1 MPVIKSDFHEHPLRI
16 IYEFFK
22 VDALLFMALVL
33 LSLCGLMVLYSASGG
48 DIELVQR
55 QCLRLLIG
63 FAGLLVFA
71 QIPVDQLRKWSLWLY
86 LLGMILL
93 LLVLAIG
100 DMSKG
105 AQRWLDLG
113 FVRFQPSEL
122 MKICLP
128 MMVAWYFSR
137 ITLPPSTKSIAIAFV
152 IVVLPVTLIIRQP
165 DLGTAILVTGTGL
178 FVIFLAGISYRLI
191 AILIA
196 LMMAAA
202 PIFWNYLLHDYQ
214 RGRILT
220 LLDPERDPLGAGYH
234 IIQSKIAIGSG
245 GVYGRGWFDGTQ
257 SHLDFVPER
266 STDFIFSVFSE
277 EFGFIGVSM
286 LILLYLIIIVRGL
299 VIAANAQSSYARLLG
314 GAISLSFFSYVF
326 VNIGMVSGL
335 LPVVGVPLPL
345 ISYGGTSMVTLLA
358 MFGVLMS
365 IHSHKKLLGQ

>member
-1 MPVIKSDFHEHPLRI
+1 
-16 IYEFFK
+16 
-22 VDALLFMALVL
+22 MALML
-33 LSLCGLMVLYSASGG
+33 LSLSGLMVLYSASGG

-71 QIPVDQLRKWSLWLY
+71 QIPVEQLRKWSLWLY

-100 DMSKG
+100 VMSKG

-128 MMVAWYFSR
+128 MMVAWYFSG
-137 ITLPPSTKSIAIAFV
+137 ITLPPSSKSIAIAFI

-191 AILIA
+191 AILLG

>member
-1 MPVIKSDFHEHPLRI
+1 LPAIKSDLYEHPFRI
-16 IYEFFK
+16 IYDFLK
-22 VDALLFMALVL
+22 IDAMLFMALVI
-33 LSLCGLMVLYSASGG
+33 LSLSGLMVLYSASGG
-48 DIELVQR
+48 DIALVQR
-55 QCLRLLIG
+55 QCIRLLIG
-63 FAGLLVFA
+63 FVGLLVFA
-71 QIPVDQLRKWSLWLY
+71 QIPVEQFRKWSFWLY
-86 LLGMILL
+86 LLGVVLL
-93 LLVLAIG
+93 LLVLAVG

-113 FVRFQPSEL
+113 FIRFQPSEL

-128 MMVAWYFSR
+128 MMVAWYFSGMS
-137 ITLPPSTKSIAIAFV
+137 LPPSLKSITVAFV
-152 IVVLPVTLIIRQP
+152 IVLLPVILIIRQP

-191 AILIA
+191 AV
-196 LMMAAA
+196 LMGLTMAAA
-202 PIFWNYLLHDYQ
+202 PVFWNYLLHDYQ
-214 RGRILT
+214 RVRILT

-277 EFGFIGVSM
+277 EFGFIGASM

-299 VIAANAQSSYARLLG
+299 IIAANAQSSYARLLG

-365 IHSHKKLLGQ
+365 IHSHKKLLGH

>member
-1 MPVIKSDFHEHPLRI
+1 
-16 IYEFFK
+16 
-22 VDALLFMALVL
+22 
-33 LSLCGLMVLYSASGG
+33 
-48 DIELVQR
+48 
-55 QCLRLLIG
+55 
-63 FAGLLVFA
+63 
-71 QIPVDQLRKWSLWLY
+71 
-86 LLGMILL
+86 
-93 LLVLAIG
+93 
-100 DMSKG
+100 MS
-105 AQRWLDLG
+105 
-113 FVRFQPSEL
+113 
-122 MKICLP
+122 
-128 MMVAWYFSR
+128 
-137 ITLPPSTKSIAIAFV
+137 LPPSLKSITIAFV
-152 IVVLPVTLIIRQP
+152 IVLFPVILIIRQP

-191 AILIA
+191 AV
-196 LMMAAA
+196 LMGLTMAAA
-202 PIFWNYLLHDYQ
+202 PVFWNYLLHDYQ
-214 RGRILT
+214 RVRILT

-277 EFGFIGVSM
+277 EFGFIGASM

-299 VIAANAQSSYARLLG
+299 IIAANAQSSYARLLG

-365 IHSHKKLLGQ
+365 IHSHKKLLGH

>member
-1 MPVIKSDFHEHPLRI
+1 LPAIKSDLYEHPFRI
-16 IYEFFK
+16 IYDFLK
-22 VDALLFMALVL
+22 IDAMLFMALVI
-33 LSLCGLMVLYSASGG
+33 LSLSGLMVLYSASGG
-48 DIELVQR
+48 DIALVQR
-55 QCLRLLIG
+55 QCIRLLIG
-63 FAGLLVFA
+63 FVGLLVFA
-71 QIPVDQLRKWSLWLY
+71 QIPVEQFRKWSFWLY
-86 LLGMILL
+86 LLGVVLL
-93 LLVLAIG
+93 LLVLAVG

-113 FVRFQPSEL
+113 FIRFQPSEL

-128 MMVAWYFSR
+128 MMVAWYFSGMS
-137 ITLPPSTKSIAIAFV
+137 LPPSLKSITIAFV
-152 IVVLPVTLIIRQP
+152 IVLFPVILIIRQP

-191 AILIA
+191 AV
-196 LMMAAA
+196 LMGLTMAAA
-202 PIFWNYLLHDYQ
+202 PVFWNYLLHDYQ
-214 RGRILT
+214 RVRILT

-277 EFGFIGVSM
+277 EFGFIGASM

-299 VIAANAQSSYARLLG
+299 IIAANAQSSYARLLG

-365 IHSHKKLLGQ
+365 IHSHKKLLGH

>member
-1 MPVIKSDFHEHPLRI
+1 
-16 IYEFFK
+16 
-22 VDALLFMALVL
+22 
-33 LSLCGLMVLYSASGG
+33 
-48 DIELVQR
+48 
-55 QCLRLLIG
+55 
-63 FAGLLVFA
+63 
-71 QIPVDQLRKWSLWLY
+71 LRKWSLWLY

-100 DMSKG
+100 VMSKG

-128 MMVAWYFSR
+128 MMVAWYFSG
-137 ITLPPSTKSIAIAFV
+137 ITLPPSSKSIAIAFI

-165 DLGTAILVTGTGL
+165 DLGTAILVTGSGL

-191 AILIA
+191 AILLG

>member
-1 MPVIKSDFHEHPLRI
+1 MPAIKSDLYEHPFRI
-16 IYEFFK
+16 IYDFLK
-22 VDALLFMALVL
+22 IDAMLFMALVI
-33 LSLCGLMVLYSASGG
+33 LSLSGLMVLYSASGG
-48 DIELVQR
+48 DIDLVQR
-55 QCLRLLIG
+55 QCIRLLIG
-63 FAGLLVFA
+63 FVGLLVFA
-71 QIPVDQLRKWSLWLY
+71 QIPVEQFRKWSFWLY
-86 LLGMILL
+86 LLGVVLL
-93 LLVLAIG
+93 LLVLAVG

-113 FVRFQPSEL
+113 FIRFQPSEL

-128 MMVAWYFSR
+128 MMVAWYFSGMS
-137 ITLPPSTKSIAIAFV
+137 LPPSLKSITIAFV
-152 IVVLPVTLIIRQP
+152 IVLFPVILIIRQP

-191 AILIA
+191 AV
-196 LMMAAA
+196 LMGLTMAAA
-202 PIFWNYLLHDYQ
+202 PVFWNYLLHDYQ
-214 RGRILT
+214 RVRILT

-266 STDFIFSVFSE
+266 PTDFIFSVFSE
-277 EFGFIGVSM
+277 EFGFIGASM

-299 VIAANAQSSYARLLG
+299 IIAANAQSSYARLLG

-365 IHSHKKLLGQ
+365 IHSHKKLLGH

>member
-1 MPVIKSDFHEHPLRI
+1 MPAIKSDLYEHPFRI
-16 IYEFFK
+16 IYDFLK
-22 VDALLFMALVL
+22 IDAMLFMALVI
-33 LSLCGLMVLYSASGG
+33 LSLSGLMVLYSASGG
-48 DIELVQR
+48 DIDLVQR
-55 QCLRLLIG
+55 QCIRLLIG
-63 FAGLLVFA
+63 FVGLLVFA
-71 QIPVDQLRKWSLWLY
+71 QIPVEQFRKWSFWLY
-86 LLGMILL
+86 LLGVVLL
-93 LLVLAIG
+93 LLVLAVG

-113 FVRFQPSEL
+113 FIRFQPSEL

-128 MMVAWYFSR
+128 MMVAWYFSGMS
-137 ITLPPSTKSIAIAFV
+137 LPPSLKSITIAFV
-152 IVVLPVTLIIRQP
+152 IVLFPVILIIRQP

-191 AILIA
+191 AV
-196 LMMAAA
+196 LMGLTMAAA
-202 PIFWNYLLHDYQ
+202 PVFWNYLLHDYQ
-214 RGRILT
+214 RVRILT

-277 EFGFIGVSM
+277 EFGFIGASM

-299 VIAANAQSSYARLLG
+299 IIAANAQSSYARLLG

-365 IHSHKKLLGQ
+365 IHSHKKLLGH

>member
-1 MPVIKSDFHEHPLRI
+1 MPAIKSDLYEHTFRI
-16 IYEFFK
+16 IYDFLK
-22 VDALLFMALVL
+22 IDAMLFMALVI
-33 LSLCGLMVLYSASGG
+33 LSLSGLMVLYSASGG
-48 DIELVQR
+48 DIDLVQR
-55 QCLRLLIG
+55 QCIRLLIG
-63 FAGLLVFA
+63 FVGLLVFA
-71 QIPVDQLRKWSLWLY
+71 QIPVEQFRKWSFWLY
-86 LLGMILL
+86 LLGVVLL
-93 LLVLAIG
+93 LLVLAVG

-113 FVRFQPSEL
+113 FIRFQPSEL

-128 MMVAWYFSR
+128 MMVAWYFSGMS
-137 ITLPPSTKSIAIAFV
+137 LPPSLKSITIAFV
-152 IVVLPVTLIIRQP
+152 IVLFPVILIIRQP

-191 AILIA
+191 AV
-196 LMMAAA
+196 LMGLTMAAA
-202 PIFWNYLLHDYQ
+202 PVFWNYLLHDYQ
-214 RGRILT
+214 RVRILT

-277 EFGFIGVSM
+277 EFGFIGASM

-299 VIAANAQSSYARLLG
+299 IIAANAQSSYARLLG

-365 IHSHKKLLGQ
+365 IHSHKKLLGH

>member
-1 MPVIKSDFHEHPLRI
+1 
-16 IYEFFK
+16 
-22 VDALLFMALVL
+22 
-33 LSLCGLMVLYSASGG
+33 
-48 DIELVQR
+48 
-55 QCLRLLIG
+55 
-63 FAGLLVFA
+63 
-71 QIPVDQLRKWSLWLY
+71 
-86 LLGMILL
+86 LGVVLL
-93 LLVLAIG
+93 LLVLAVG

-113 FVRFQPSEL
+113 FIRFQPSEL

-128 MMVAWYFSR
+128 MMVAWYFSGMS
-137 ITLPPSTKSIAIAFV
+137 LPPSLKSITVAFV
-152 IVVLPVTLIIRQP
+152 IVLLPVILIIRQP

-191 AILIA
+191 AV
-196 LMMAAA
+196 LMGLTMAAA
-202 PIFWNYLLHDYQ
+202 PVFWNYLLHDYQ
-214 RGRILT
+214 RVRILT

-277 EFGFIGVSM
+277 EFGFIGASM

-299 VIAANAQSSYARLLG
+299 IIAANAQSSYARLLG

-365 IHSHKKLLGQ
+365 IHSHKKLLGH

>member
-1 MPVIKSDFHEHPLRI
+1 MPVIKSDLYEHPFRI
-16 IYEFFK
+16 IYDLLK
-22 VDALLFMALVL
+22 IDAMLFMSLVL
-33 LSLCGLMVLYSASGG
+33 LSLSGLMVLYSASGG
-48 DIELVQR
+48 DIDLVQR

-86 LLGMILL
+86 LLGIVLL

-113 FVRFQPSEL
+113 FIRFQPSEL

-128 MMVAWYFSR
+128 MMVAWYFSGV
-137 ITLPPSTKSIAIAFV
+137 TLPPSAKSIIIAFV
-152 IVVLPVTLIIRQP
+152 IVLLPTILIIRQP

-191 AILIA
+191 VILLG

-277 EFGFIGVSM
+277 EFGFIGASM

-365 IHSHKKLLGQ
+365 IHSHKKLLGH

>member
-1 MPVIKSDFHEHPLRI
+1 
-16 IYEFFK
+16 
-22 VDALLFMALVL
+22 MALVL

-63 FAGLLVFA
+63 FVGLLVFA

-113 FVRFQPSEL
+113 LVRFQPSEL

>member
-1 MPVIKSDFHEHPLRI
+1 MSVIKSDFREHPLRI
-16 IYEFFK
+16 IYDFLK
-22 VDALLFMALVL
+22 IDAMLFMALVL
-33 LSLCGLMVLYSASGG
+33 LSLSGLMVLYSASGG
-48 DIELVQR
+48 NIDLVQR

-71 QIPVDQLRKWSLWLY
+71 QIPVEQLRKWSLWLY
-86 LLGMILL
+86 LLGIILL

-128 MMVAWYFSR
+128 MMVAWYFSG
-137 ITLPPSTKSIAIAFV
+137 ITLPPSTKSIVIAFAIV
-152 IVVLPVTLIIRQP
+152 ILPIILIIRQP

-191 AILIA
+191 AILLG
-196 LMMAAA
+196 LMMAAT

-220 LLDPERDPLGAGYH
+220 LLNPERDPLGAGYH

-277 EFGFIGVSM
+277 EFGFIGAFI

-365 IHSHKKLLGQ
+365 IHSHKKLLGH

>member
-1 MPVIKSDFHEHPLRI
+1 MPAIKSDLNERPFRI
-16 IYEFFK
+16 IYDFLK
-22 VDALLFMALVL
+22 IDAMLFMALVV
-33 LSLCGLMVLYSASGG
+33 LSLSGLMVLYSASGG
-48 DIELVQR
+48 DIEMVQR

-63 FAGLLVFA
+63 FIGLLVFA
-71 QIPVDQLRKWSLWLY
+71 QIPVQQLRKWSLWLY
-86 LLGMILL
+86 LLGIVLL

-113 FVRFQPSEL
+113 FIRFQPSEL
-122 MKICLP
+122 IKICLP

-137 ITLPPSTKSIAIAFV
+137 ITLLPSFKSIMIAFV
-152 IVVLPVTLIIRQP
+152 IVLLPVILIIRQP

-191 AILIA
+191 MMLVG
-196 LMMAAA
+196 LMLAAA

-220 LLDPERDPLGAGYH
+220 LFNPERDPLGAGYH

-257 SHLDFVPER
+257 SHLDFIPER

-299 VIAANAQSSYARLLG
+299 IIAANAQSSYDRLLG

-345 ISYGGTSMVTLLA
+345 ISYGGTSMVTLLT

-365 IHSHKKLLGQ
+365 IHSHKKLLGH